1 MERDSLIQPSP
12 SFQQLRLAGEHHEQ
26 PHKQLIR
33 PPIARPVLAGERKK
47 ERKKAALP
55 VRRPV
60 SLYGCRVSSA
70 PRRRHRRARH
80 RRSSSHLP
88 RHPLHSSPSM
98 TSRPLQKN
106 IRLRRA
112 AIWATAPTFRAS
124 FSVASCQPL
133 LLLLLYRTVAKRPEK
148 ALWRRGTML
157 PRHSPSS
164 SLQGHACRCR
174 YPVRALTRAHDMS
187 EHGGMSDQ

>member
-1 MERDSLIQPSP
+1 MSGERLTDPTFAF
-12 SFQQLRLAGEHHEQ
+12 FQQLRLAGEHHEQ

-47 ERKKAALP
+47 KRKKAALP

-112 AIWATAPTFRAS
+112 AIARYGPPPPHFVHRSQWLRAS
-124 FSVASCQPL
+124 RCCCCSSTARWRSDL
-133 LLLLLYRTVAKRPEK
+133 RRPFGVG
-148 ALWRRGTML
+148 ARCFRGTARLL
-157 PRHSPSS
+157 PSR
-164 SLQGHACRCR
+164 GT
-174 YPVRALTRAHDMS
+174 PVDAGTP
-187 EHGGMSDQ
+187 